1 MESDVSTKYS
11 PSKLDVYK
19 NCPRRYQYRY
29 VDKLSRQRKT
39 VEAFLGTC
47 VHSAFESLYD
57 SLAHGKRLSLEETLA
72 VFEREWEKHWT
83 ADIELRGHFAP
94 ADWKGLGRDCVRLY
108 YEAKAPFEEDRTVA
122 VEKRVG
128 FPIDVAGQE
137 IRIEGYID
145 RLALGR
151 DGAFEIHDYKTGKTL
166 PAQAD
171 VDEDWQLALY
181 DAAVRHEWPD
191 TKEVR
196 LVWHYVR
203 HGKSLVSR
211 RSPEQLEAL
220 KREVSALVA
229 TIKSDHEFSPKQS
242 ALCDWCEY
250 KDLCPL
256 FAHAEKVARLPAAE
270 RSKEAGALLAE
281 GLARLEAEKR
291 ALGERKKEIEKEET
305 KVREALI
312 RYADA
317 NGVSVVS
324 CEAGEAV
331 IREKDELKFPTKTGE
346 PEKHEALERA
356 LKSHPIWPDVSSVD
370 AHKLSAGYEAKL
382 WPEDWRA
389 LVEDLIGRFAK
400 RVEEKTVRFRRRKKD
415 DEDE

>member
-108 YEAKAPFEEDRTVA
+108 YEAKEPFEEDRTVA